1 KSPEAVEQ
9 LEAGIEAAGVGVLGR
24 HGAPGRCINTAD
36 IAASGRRAHRYRRNE
51 RAVGLAPG
59 GAGVALISARLH
71 HGWLHTE
78 RALNGVIE
86 RHLAQRRSRG
96 LLRNPG
102 ARACECENPHPGPL
116 HSCRPPP
123 PAASSPFFRVFPA
136 WSVVLWCLPLCFG

>member
-1 KSPEAVEQ
+1 HGDLQLWPRASELRVSDANERLVCDGGVEQHFGLQRGEETLIHHTGVRRGIERRGSLQVGKSPEAVEQ
-9 LEAGIEAAGVGVLGR
+9 LEAGIEAAGVGVLGW

-78 RALNGVIE
+78 RALK
-86 RHLAQRRSRG
+86 
-96 LLRNPG
+96 
-102 ARACECENPHPGPL
+102 
-116 HSCRPPP
+116 
-123 PAASSPFFRVFPA
+123 
-136 WSVVLWCLPLCFG
+136 